1 MKKSH
6 YFLISGL
13 LIIFLVI
20 GLILLVLLPKSSPSQ
35 QNNSSSEASIIMKEE
50 QAIKPKNHFGTKDN
64 QHEQALNQ
72 FIQTKMTSEYGIV
85 TNYIDTD
92 QVAKTATG
100 HEILSE
106 SAGLMLRYLALT
118 GQKKEF
124 GNEWNLTLKTVDD
137 GTQFSYRY
145 SPKLAKRY
153 DVNAS
158 VDDLRILRSLKE
170 AGSKFHDIEYEKD
183 FEKYANRFIKTSIKE
198 NELYDFYDSKTKM
211 NNDFI
216 TLCYIDLKTISLL
229 PGNQTKLLE
238 NQTTILQNG
247 YLGDTFPFYKT
258 RFNYSK
264 NDYQDSAEINVIES
278 LLAILHLSEVGL
290 QKQASI
296 DYLKEQVNDGTLSNR
311 YDSKGKPIDLNQS
324 PAAYGIAA
332 MIASEAG
339 DEEFYLTAMNKMET
353 YQIMDEASPLYGG
366 YGDTETNQV
375 YSFNNLIALLAYQY

>member
-6 YFLISGL
+6 YFLISGV

-20 GLILLVLLPKSSPSQ
+20 GLILLLPPKSTPSPQ
-35 QNNSSSEASIIMKEE
+35 KNSSIEASIIMKEE
-50 QAIKPKNHFGTKDN
+50 QEIKPKNHFGTKDN
-64 QHEQALNQ
+64 QHEQALIQ
-72 FIQTKMTSEYGIV
+72 FIQTKMTSEHGIV

-92 QVAKTATG
+92 QTAETATG

-106 SAGLMLRYLALT
+106 SAGLMLRYLALS

-124 GNEWNLTLKTVDD
+124 VNEWNLTLKTVDD

-170 AGSKFHDIEYEKD
+170 AGSKFHDTEYEKD
-183 FEKYANRFIKTSIKE
+183 FEKYATRFTKTSIKE
-198 NELYDFYDSKTKM
+198 NELYDFYDSKTKV

-216 TLCYIDLKTISLL
+216 TLCYIDLKTLSLL

-238 NQTTILQNG
+238 NQTAILQNG
-247 YLGDTFPFYKT
+247 YLGDDFPFYKT

-278 LLAILHLSEVGL
+278 LLTILHLSEVGL

-324 PAAYGIAA
+324 PAGYGIAA
-332 MIASEAG
+332 MIASEVG
-339 DEEFYLTAMNKMET
+339 DEEFYLTAINKMET
-353 YQIMDEASPLYGG
+353 YQIMDEASPLNGG
-366 YGDTETNQV
+366 YGDTMTNQV

>member
-50 QAIKPKNHFGTKDN
+50 QTIKPKNHFGTKDN

-92 QVAKTATG
+92 QVAETATG

-311 YDSKGKPIDLNQS
+311 YDSKGNCTKNCGQL
-324 PAAYGIAA
+324 
-332 MIASEAG
+332 
-339 DEEFYLTAMNKMET
+339 
-353 YQIMDEASPLYGG
+353 
-366 YGDTETNQV
+366 
-375 YSFNNLIALLAYQY
+375 

>member
-1 MKKSH
+1 
-6 YFLISGL
+6 
-13 LIIFLVI
+13 
-20 GLILLVLLPKSSPSQ
+20 
-35 QNNSSSEASIIMKEE
+35 
-50 QAIKPKNHFGTKDN
+50 
-64 QHEQALNQ
+64 
-72 FIQTKMTSEYGIV
+72 
-85 TNYIDTD
+85 
-92 QVAKTATG
+92 
-100 HEILSE
+100 
-106 SAGLMLRYLALT
+106 
-118 GQKKEF
+118 
-124 GNEWNLTLKTVDD
+124 
-137 GTQFSYRY
+137 
-145 SPKLAKRY
+145 
-153 DVNAS
+153 
-158 VDDLRILRSLKE
+158 
-170 AGSKFHDIEYEKD
+170 
-183 FEKYANRFIKTSIKE
+183 
-198 NELYDFYDSKTKM
+198 M